1 MLPPDPLAAL
11 YAATEAVARGEVAEI
26 EIDWAE
32 DTAYGECRLSVV
44 VRRDLQRMTPAE
56 PDEGEV

>member
-44 VRRDLQRMTPAE
+44 RRDLQRLTPAE
-56 PDEGEV
+56 PDEDEV